1 MTADRYEVTANS
13 LTVVSSSASS
23 GDYVVQGGAIA
34 VNIDTPTEDVVII
47 SGPPGPVGPSGP
59 SYEGVAWWT
68 GEGEPVGIIGSKPGD
83 YYINTLDG
91 SIYKLGD

>member
-1 MTADRYEVTANS
+1 MTGDRFEVDAAS
-13 LTVVSSSASS
+13 VTVVSAEDVP
-23 GDYVVQGGAIA
+23 GAYVVQGGSVA
-34 VNIDTPTEDVVII
+34 VMIDAPVEDVVLV
-47 SGPPGPVGPSGP
+47 SGPPGPVGPAGP

-68 GEGEPVGIIGSKPGD
+68 GEGEPSGIIGSKPGD